1 MRVEFEGVGDM
12 ATLVLEN
19 VPANVYE
26 SLRHLAAARQRSVSD
41 ETIGLLQQALGD
53 DVVQSFPVSEWIAS
67 EEISAPCDLPLPG
80 PGISTLACEGDAP
93 LPDVI
98 GFDEE

>member
-1 MRVEFEGVGDM
+1 M

-19 VPANVYE
+19 VPADVYE
-26 SLRHLAAARQRSVSD
+26 SLRHLAAVRHRSVAD
-41 ETIGLLQQALGD
+41 ETIGLIQQALGN
-53 DVVQSFPVSEWIAS
+53 DVVQSFPLSEWIAS